1 MPPKPVIGLLGGI
14 ASGKTSVASLMARHG
29 GHVVLADQITH
40 RILDEAD
47 VRARLTARWGKS
59 VRGSDGRV
67 DRGRLAD
74 LAFESQDALD
84 ALNAIVH
91 PPVLDE
97 MRREIA
103 AAQRRDN
110 EDFIVID
117 AALLVEAGQ
126 QDLCDC
132 LVFVEADLDQ
142 RIARVA
148 GYRQWPEGELERR
161 ESYQTSLNV
170 KREMADSVVVNNGS
184 LADLEREVDALV
196 RRLAGPRP
204 T

>member
-1 MPPKPVIGLLGGI
+1 VPPKPVLGLLGGI
-14 ASGKTSVASLMARHG
+14 ASGKTTVARLLARHG

-47 VRARLTARWGKS
+47 VRARITARWGKQ
-59 VRGSDGRV
+59 VLGPNGRI
-67 DRGRLAD
+67 DRRRLAD
-74 LAFESQDALD
+74 LAFQSREYLE

-103 AAQRRDN
+103 AAQRR
-110 EDFIVID
+110 EGVEFIVID

-126 QDLCDC
+126 EDLCDC
-132 LVFVEADLDQ
+132 LVFVDADLEH
-142 RIARVA
+142 RTRRVA
-148 GYRQWPEGELERR
+148 GYRQWVPGELERR
-161 ESYQTSLNV
+161 EAYHKALTV
-170 KREMADSVVVNNGS
+170 KRQMSDWVVVNNGS

-196 RRLAGPRP
+196 RRLAGHEAS
-204 T
+204 